1 MNYYEFNLKVSIV
14 SNSEE
19 FAEGRIVEALTSSDI
34 DVENIRC
41 EFEEKYS

>member
-14 SNSEE
+14 SNNEE
-19 FAEGRIVEALTSSDI
+19 FAEERIVEALTSSDI

>member
-19 FAEGRIVEALTSSDI
+19 FAEERIVEALTSSDI

>member
-14 SNSEE
+14 SSNEE
-19 FAEGRIVEALTSSDI
+19 FAEERIVEALASSDI